1 MRLGADGR
9 GTVDGDKE
17 SIFGRR
23 ISDTFSLTQ
32 PAPRSRKDARTEV
45 SLSIKRCSQAGKEKV
60 MNRVIDSPALLR
72 LRNQARRVV
81 PYACE
86 GRERVL
92 TNRIIRA
99 VVMAGF
105 FL

>member
-1 MRLGADGR
+1 
-9 GTVDGDKE
+9 
-17 SIFGRR
+17 
-23 ISDTFSLTQ
+23 
-32 PAPRSRKDARTEV
+32 
-45 SLSIKRCSQAGKEKV
+45 

-92 TNRIIRA
+92 TNRITRA